1 MTSQTLI
8 DAVKARIQEN
18 WKGEQV
24 YTNYLPKDFKRPSF
38 ALELQKDEWTDAN
51 IVLVKRTVTLLLTGF
66 VEKDAYGDSAREILN
81 QRMEVACG
89 LFALGFLLVD
99 DRAVSVRAVRGTGA
113 PDFFE
118 VTLIFTWMDQRPG
131 YHDPDDMTDPVSS
144 AVPKM
149 EHIECSRTFSA
160 QSPNERAI

>member
-1 MTSQTLI
+1 MTAQTVM
-8 DAVKARIQEN
+8 DTVKASVQES
-18 WKGEQV
+18 WPGEKV

-81 QRMEVACG
+81 QRMEIACG
-89 LFALGFLLVD
+89 LFSQGWLSVD
-99 DRAVSVRAVRGTGA
+99 DRAVSVRMVRGTGA

-118 VTLIFTWMDQRPG
+118 VTLMFTWMDARPNAT
-131 YHDPDDMTDPVSS
+131 DDQ
-144 AVPKM
+144 VPLMRDYELEIATK
-149 EHIECSRTFSA
+149 E
-160 QSPNERAI
+160 

>member
-1 MTSQTLI
+1 MTSQTLT

-51 IVLVKRTVTLLLTGF
+51 IVLIKRTVTLLLTGF

-81 QRMEVACG
+81 QRMETACG
-89 LFALGFLLVD
+89 LFSQGWLPAD
-99 DRAVSVRAVRGTGA
+99 DRAVSVRTVRGTGA

-118 VTLIFTWMDQRPG
+118 VTLIFTWMDGRPNVTA
-131 YHDPDDMTDPVSS
+131 DQTPL
-144 AVPKM
+144 M
-149 EHIECSRTFSA
+149 EHYELEIATKE
-160 QSPNERAI
+160 

>member
-1 MTSQTLI
+1 MTAQTVM
-8 DAVKARIQEN
+8 DTVKASVQES
-18 WKGEQV
+18 WPGEKV

-81 QRMEVACG
+81 QRMEIACG
-89 LFALGFLLVD
+89 LFSQGWLSVD
-99 DRAVSVRAVRGTGA
+99 DRAVSVRMVRGTGA

-118 VTLIFTWMDQRPG
+118 VTLMFTWMDARPNAT
-131 YHDPDDMTDPVSS
+131 DDQVDRKSV
-144 AVPKM
+144 V
-149 EHIECSRTFSA
+149 
-160 QSPNERAI
+160 

>member
-1 MTSQTLI
+1 MTAQTVM
-8 DAVKARIQEN
+8 DTVKASVQES
-18 WKGEQV
+18 WPGEKV

-81 QRMEVACG
+81 QRMEIACG
-89 LFALGFLLVD
+89 PFSQGWLSVD
-99 DRAVSVRAVRGTGA
+99 DRAVSVRMVRGTGA

-118 VTLIFTWMDQRPG
+118 VTLMLTWMDARPNAT
-131 YHDPDDMTDPVSS
+131 DDQ
-144 AVPKM
+144 VPLMRDYELEIATK
-149 EHIECSRTFSA
+149 E
-160 QSPNERAI
+160 